1 MNPLVEKFFDLEAA
15 VDDEEEEEEEE
26 AGGGETGMGECLHK
40 RSCRI
45 LLLTLMARQLHC
57 KGRRGRRGRE

>member
-1 MNPLVEKFFDLEAA
+1 MNLLVENFFDLEAA

-26 AGGGETGMGECLHK
+26 EEEAGMGECLHK

-45 LLLTLMARQLHC
+45 LLLNLMARQLHC